1 MRHANNSGQRNNDNR
16 TNEPPVAYR
25 SKGSSCSEGGK
36 MFKKDV
42 QISKEDD
49 RISRA
54 EAGPF
59 RTTKCNVV
67 CGNNQHTENTA
78 SYPKK

>member
-1 MRHANNSGQRNNDNR
+1 MH
-16 TNEPPVAYR
+16 
-25 SKGSSCSEGGK
+25 
-36 MFKKDV
+36 KKDV
-42 QISKEDD
+42 QISKEDA

-59 RTTKCNVV
+59 RTTKCTVV